1 MNSRVKKCAP
11 HVTKKEGER
20 KWGGD
25 WKRMEEKEGEGDWRC
40 VVFSTVYTFFLSFV
54 SMLFLK

>member
-40 VVFSTVYTFFLSFV
+40 VVFSTVYTFFFV
-54 SMLFLK
+54 FL